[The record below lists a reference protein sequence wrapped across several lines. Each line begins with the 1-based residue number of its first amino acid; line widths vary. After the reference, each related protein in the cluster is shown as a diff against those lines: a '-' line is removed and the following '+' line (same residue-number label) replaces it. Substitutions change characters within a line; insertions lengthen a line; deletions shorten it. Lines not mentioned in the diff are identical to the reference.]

1 MSPRTAKYVVAMV
14 REDFDYDAWLKKV
27 REEDAQAKRAEATGS
42 SGEEAAGGINKPIS
56 KPDDQY
62 SRSTPPLPLVPKTIR
77 VPRVLGQPY
86 HQSKSQTPK
95 ARLRRWLEKIHRA
108 WGKFQE
114 SRRRDAVYI
123 VLGRVFEIVLHYK
136 VRRRTTRLLRHAFKF
151 ANLPFD
157 KNADPYT
164 AVIRCTC
171 DSSLD
176 AKIVSKWARALRFVA
191 AAKKSRTPLKRFM
204 KEIGGINACASLYA
218 ELRVMDRKKHLG
230 ETFRSKTSATNYRG
244 LHPLHTLHNF
254 HSKKIKHSIE
264 KENDSKGCGVA
275 R

>member
-108 WGKFQE
+108 WGEFQE

-136 VRRRTTRLLRHAFKF
+136 VRGRTTRLLRHAFKF
-151 ANLPFD
+151 ANLPFA

-164 AVIRCTC
+164 AVIRCT
-171 DSSLD
+171 
-176 AKIVSKWARALRFVA
+176 SKRDIDNKTISKYARALRYVA
-191 AAKKSRTPLKRFM
+191 RRKEPDMQLKTFM
-204 KEIGGINACASLYA
+204 KAAGGVNACADRYA
-218 ELRVMDRKKHLG
+218 RYYGR
-230 ETFRSKTSATNYRG
+230 RSR
-244 LHPLHTLHNF
+244 L
-254 HSKKIKHSIE
+254 
-264 KENDSKGCGVA
+264 
-275 R
+275 